1 MTSSEK
7 EKKLRLMLRQVK
19 DAQVQAGNILAGNNS
34 RANIETFARF
44 CTELNDYIR
53 KYEDREEVAC
63 VLNEMP
69 EIQYKLVQNSL
80 WGYLFSPWWLTASRK
95 KIVTDQIRL
104 VREKYAKLELRL
116 RGITVDSLT

>member
-53 KYEDREEVAC
+53 KYEDRKEVAD

-69 EIQYKLVQNSL
+69 EIQYKLLQNSL

-95 KIVTDQIRL
+95 KIVTDQIRR
-104 VREKYAKLELRL
+104 VREKYAMLELRL